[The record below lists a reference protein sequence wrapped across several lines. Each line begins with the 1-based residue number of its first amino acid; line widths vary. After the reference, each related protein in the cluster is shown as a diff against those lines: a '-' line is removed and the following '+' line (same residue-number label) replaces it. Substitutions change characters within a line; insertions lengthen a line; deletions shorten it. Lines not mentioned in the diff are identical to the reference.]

1 MLDRTL
7 GRARL
12 LLVAGTT
19 LAVAVGGVRVVAQ
32 DTPSLAEL
40 ARKEQERRKGQKTPA
55 KVYTKKDLPPSPQ
68 GAAGQTAGA
77 KAAPA
82 PSSQERRAPENKD
95 GKDDKDDKAE
105 AAWRTR
111 IAEAREELR
120 RSEMFAEAL
129 QTRINALGTDF
140 VSRDDPY
147 QRGRIGQDRDK
158 ALAELARVKSEIV
171 RGQQKIEDIEEEARK
186 AGVPPGW
193 LR

>member
-1 MLDRTL
+1 MLDRSF
-7 GRARL
+7 GCARL
-12 LLVAGTT
+12 AVVCAA
-19 LAVAVGGVRVVAQ
+19 LAVAAGGVRVAGQ
-32 DTPSLAEL
+32 EPPSLAEL

-55 KVYTKKDLPPSPQ
+55 KVYTKKDLPPEPP
-68 GAAGQTAGA
+68 
-77 KAAPA
+77 AAPGQPA
-82 PSSQERRAPENKD
+82 GTKPAPQPSSQDRHAEEAR
-95 GKDDKDDKAE
+95 DKAE
-105 AAWRTR
+105 ATWRNR

-120 RSEMFAEAL
+120 RNEMFAEAL

-140 VSRDDPY
+140 VNRDDPY

-171 RGQQKIEDIEEEARK
+171 RGKQKIEDIEEEARK